1 MESSEFIR
9 PRLTFLD
16 QAHIAHVH
24 QSSPQI
30 LSSIG
35 VRINSE
41 QGGQLSARAS
51 GVTLDGYGMI
61 GATTPIASA
70 EALRHH
76 TCQLIADLGAPAG
89 HGDLTERGE
98 AFIRAL
104 ELG

>member
-1 MESSEFIR
+1 
-9 PRLTFLD
+9 
-16 QAHIAHVH
+16 
-24 QSSPQI
+24 
-30 LSSIG
+30 
-35 VRINSE
+35 
-41 QGGQLSARAS
+41 
-51 GVTLDGYGMI
+51 LDGYGMI
-61 GATTPIASA
+61 GATTPIAPA